1 MKRQD
6 SGFAAA
12 VAGAVLLSAGA
23 MEIVSGGLVTA
34 VGVVAAAAGLAS
46 LGTRGSV
53 ALALMGGWLL
63 ASGIGGVAMATWNLM
78 ASGLVVIPL
87 GFLVGAVG
95 SASDAVDVS
104 PPEE

>member
-12 VAGAVLLSAGA
+12 VAGAVLVSSGVLQ
-23 MEIVSGGLVTA
+23 IVSAGLVTA
-34 VGVVAAAAGLAS
+34 VGAIAALAGLAS

-53 ALALMGGWLL
+53 ALAVVGGWLL
-63 ASGIGGVAMATWNLM
+63 ASGIAGVALATWNLM
-78 ASGLVVIPL
+78 ATGLVVVAL

-95 SASDAVDVS
+95 SSAGGAA
-104 PPEE
+104 PPVQE